1 MYRDKSEY
9 TAEENQ
15 ERAIVFW
22 GIFFLSR
29 VTTVHTILGQHTFSN
44 SAFVFSSCW
53 CFSAI
58 LNTRNGSK
66 CLGSLL
72 KVQLAT
78 SPQVIPLESFP
89 DVPTAPYQNFQKH
102 SKTSIPTQAQHL
114 VICARQAMEKEN
126 PMPSAL
132 RRLMCRKRTWRLHSP
147 PGAWPG
153 QARGGSRQ
161 GCGKN
166 QDPVLQSLLLSHW
179 GCGYGATFLGQTLIR
194 NKAEMLLASLC
205 KPNTQLH
212 GAGSVVNSRFI
223 LLSWHRNQA
232 QVCIGEKGRG
242 HSFKKNNN
250 NGFLVWASP
259 GTWGP
264 AASSSFSKSLVVRKS
279 LSVIA
284 PNNK

>member
-1 MYRDKSEY
+1 MLVFQCNSEH
-9 TAEENQ
+9 Q
-15 ERAIVFW
+15 ERLQV
-22 GIFFLSR
+22 SR
-29 VTTVHTILGQHTFSN
+29 VTSESTVGNKPTGHSLG
-44 SAFVFSSCW
+44 
-53 CFSAI
+53 
-58 LNTRNGSK
+58 
-66 CLGSLL
+66 
-72 KVQLAT
+72 
-78 SPQVIPLESFP
+78 EFP
-89 DVPTAPYQNFQKH
+89 DVLTAPYQNLQKH

-264 AASSSFSKSLVVRKS
+264 VGSSSFSKSLVVRKS